1 MAARFAR
8 SWNLKVFWTFSMGKN
23 IFLQKGLILLKNDFK
38 TMLFLFFP
46 HFASGVGGFWK
57 LWKIPHFFWK
67 LPLVKIYYSLYHA
80 ITNLKI
86 LNCFQKLFP
95 ICRLRTSQF
104 TFLGREYCN
113 HLTHAVLVGVE
124 SKPIKNARN
133 ILWNEGCFPI

>member
-1 MAARFAR
+1 
-8 SWNLKVFWTFSMGKN
+8 MGKN
-23 IFLQKGLILLKNDFK
+23 NFLPKCYFCLKMIFRPFY
-38 TMLFLFFP
+38 FYFFP
-46 HFASGVGGFWK
+46 HFASRVGGYWK
-57 LWKIPHFFWK
+57 LWKIPHFFFWK

-113 HLTHAVLVGVE
+113 HLSHPVLVGVE

-133 ILWNEGCFPI
+133 ILWNEGCFPIQMRFLAVLGKSKG